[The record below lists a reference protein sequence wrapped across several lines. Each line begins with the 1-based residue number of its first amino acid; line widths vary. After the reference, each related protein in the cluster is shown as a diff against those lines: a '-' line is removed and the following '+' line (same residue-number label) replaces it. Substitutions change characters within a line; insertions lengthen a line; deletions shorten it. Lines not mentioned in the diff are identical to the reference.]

1 MNDDRDRLIVP
12 DKTWFTVF
20 SETSSVQCMVIVVN
34 SLSSRDGHLCKIVF
48 FLVLW
53 NPSVAINC
61 AFIKVSIWKVIKYI
75 MPFPVLKQGH
85 VKIHTPYPLYVNR
98 LVYIYNILK
107 KGNGQICIFFSPYF
121 KSHWIFQKDPFF
133 TLLKYGSGLQSHL
146 PKCTSGPNK
155 VVFNVSAKKMV
166 LVPKDRRVP

>member
-85 VKIHTPYPLYVNR
+85 VKIHTPYPLYVKR
-98 LVYIYNILK
+98 LVYIHNILK
-107 KGNGQICIFFSPYF
+107 KGNGQICIFFHLNSRVTEYFRKTHFSPF
-121 KSHWIFQKDPFF
+121 WNTAAAFSRTFPSVRRARIRSSLMFLQK
-133 TLLKYGSGLQSHL
+133 KWY
-146 PKCTSGPNK
+146 
-155 VVFNVSAKKMV
+155 
-166 LVPKDRRVP
+166 